1 MLAYNCIS
9 HDLGPIYVG
18 QTVKTYFKLLQSTH
32 NITTLQV
39 VGSNDLSLNSCN
51 IKYQYELIQT
61 SSSHN
66 HGCNEYSYTVW
77 ANGSTSSSCGLYLK
91 SA

>member
-1 MLAYNCIS
+1 MKLYSQPFVFAWDVSLSLYQSS

-51 IKYQYELIQT
+51 IKYQHELIQT
-61 SSSHN
+61 SSNHN
-66 HGCNEYSYTVW
+66 HGCNE
-77 ANGSTSSSCGLYLK
+77 
-91 SA
+91 